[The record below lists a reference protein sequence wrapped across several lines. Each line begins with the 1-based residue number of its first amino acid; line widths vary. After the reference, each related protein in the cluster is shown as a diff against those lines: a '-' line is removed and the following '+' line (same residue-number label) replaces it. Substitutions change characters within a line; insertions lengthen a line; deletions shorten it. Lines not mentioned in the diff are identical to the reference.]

1 MALSPATRKKLLTV
15 GTAALGAAL
24 SGRGLSVSR
33 IEGLRPL
40 VPTQDPLVGE
50 ACTAFEHLRPGTVLV
65 VEAGRPLP
73 AMALLARRGV
83 AGIVSGGP
91 LRDAAEFV
99 RSGLPAYQRSVA
111 SATPLPVAEGD
122 VLVGDRLGV
131 VAIPAAL
138 ADEIAEEAAEALA
151 FEIFTAEQVDA
162 GGGVYGLHIPSGEQA
177 KIAFAAWRKLRGL

>member
-1 MALSPATRKKLLTV
+1 MALSPATRNKLLTV
-15 GTAALGAAL
+15 GTAALSAAL

-33 IEGLRPL
+33 IDGLRPL

-50 ACTAFEHLRPGTVLV
+50 ACLAQERCRAGTVLV
-65 VEAGRPLP
+65 VEAGRPMP
-73 AMALLARRGV
+73 PMALLARRGV
-83 AGIVSGGP
+83 AGVVSGSP
-91 LRDAAEFV
+91 LRHAVEIV
-99 RSGLPAYQRSVA
+99 RAGLPAYQRSAA

-177 KIAFAAWRKLRGL
+177 RIAFAAWRKLRGL